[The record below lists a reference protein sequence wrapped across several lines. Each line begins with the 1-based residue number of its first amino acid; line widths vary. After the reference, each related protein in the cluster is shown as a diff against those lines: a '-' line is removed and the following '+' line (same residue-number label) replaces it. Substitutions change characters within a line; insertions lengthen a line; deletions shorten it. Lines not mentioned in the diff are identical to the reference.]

1 MRAVMDFS
9 KEPAMVIEKDNH
21 CELRTVKPENIF
33 RFPQGILGFEYIKE
47 YVFIINP
54 KVEPFIFMHALDG
67 SDLNFVCI
75 ESFTIRPDYTFTLPP
90 SNIRFLDLKAPADL
104 MVLSIVT
111 VRKTAE
117 EITANLM
124 SPVLINM
131 KNSIAQQIIL
141 DEQYPVKFNIWAAIE
156 HSANALRVG

>member
-1 MRAVMDFS
+1 MRAAMDFS
-9 KEPAMVIEKDNH
+9 KEPAMVIGKDNH

-47 YVFIINP
+47 YVLIANP
-54 KVEPFIFMHALDG
+54 KVEPFIFMHALDS

-75 ESFTIRPDYTFTLPP
+75 ESFTIKPNYSFTLSPM
-90 SNIRFLDLKAPADL
+90 NIKLLDLRSPADL

-111 VRKTAE
+111 VRKQVE

-131 KNSIAQQIIL
+131 KNCMAQQL
-141 DEQYPVKFNIWAAIE
+141 VLEEQYPVKFNIWSAIE
-156 HSANALRVG
+156 DSVNVLRVG

>member
-9 KEPAMVIEKDNH
+9 KEPAMVIGKDNH

-33 RFPQGILGFEYIKE
+33 RYPQGILGFEYIKE
-47 YVFIINP
+47 YVLIVNS
-54 KVEPFIFMHALDG
+54 KVDPFIFMHALDG

-75 ESFTIRPDYTFTLPP
+75 ESFTIKPNYSFTLPP
-90 SNIRFLDLKAPADL
+90 ANIKFLDLKNPGDL

-111 VRKTAE
+111 VRKQVE

-131 KNSIAQQIIL
+131 KNSLAQQIVL
-141 DEQYPVKFNIWAAIE
+141 EEQYPVKFNIWDAIE
-156 HSANALRVG
+156 HSAGALKVG